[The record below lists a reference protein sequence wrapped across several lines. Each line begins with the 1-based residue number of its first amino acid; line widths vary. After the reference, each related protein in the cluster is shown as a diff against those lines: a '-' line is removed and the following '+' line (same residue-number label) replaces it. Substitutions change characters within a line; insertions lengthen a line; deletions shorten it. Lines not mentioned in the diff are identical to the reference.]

1 MDAPTHFHDVTNL
14 AASPRNSAAHH
25 QEAIMSSRSAQSEAA
40 QQSHTTI
47 TPDASYDDG
56 SQHMLMKQNQADLA
70 TFGTPIPGGTLGPKE
85 ADGCNAAASND
96 GSRIHNVDA
105 SGHSRQLDMSAPL
118 RQTNAQFHDPHAPS
132 LEQEIGAA
140 LHTQVGNV
148 QQSPATHGHFFSS
161 TDGQRDA
168 QMAQDQSH
176 PDPMQFKTEP
186 ASFAD
191 QHHQVKSYP
200 PSPPRRNQ
208 MIPQP
213 DSRSFQAGVRSTE
226 GRHMIS
232 HRPSHSLGQAGA
244 FMSGISDRDMFG
256 HSHVSA
262 PVSPSDGMNSGP
274 FAALFQYPGARQEVG
289 PGMTEHGHVLD
300 QSVGPG
306 ISRPIGH
313 LPKSC
318 APSVRS
324 ASPSTS
330 MASTSMASI
339 SPLGSARIN
348 ADGSFTSQETSF
360 DSISNAASG
369 SFSRASSTSEEAFF
383 QDLGSLGLAS
393 SLRMNKQKK
402 KLRNI
407 DRKEICDYSI
417 ANPLVKQDAIA
428 NRFGIERSTVSKI
441 LKHKEKWLA
450 IDPQSD
456 AAHIAKHRAVKFP
469 AVEDRLTSWVAALK
483 ASGKPVRD
491 SIIRQEAL
499 RIARELGLG
508 EDKFKASGGWIEKFR
523 ERNMIP
529 KPQLSDAAS
538 ATSATGADATE
549 LDASSCDGASSHP
562 TASAETSTE
571 ASIMPTGGPA
581 EAESSTGGQ
590 SRSVRRQPARASKA
604 KGTPQKRTRDDAE
617 RTQAILSMSPL
628 SHDLARMHF
637 PNGAPIPLMPES
649 AFFRPNVYETHPAAS
664 QFMTNNN
671 IMYGGHYVSP
681 TMQPMEDQDES
692 ERKRRRSGQHFDAGQ
707 ASMVLDAPIEFQL
720 PSAGASALSPL
731 DGMPGAAPDGQGQ
744 SDVGLQTASPRS
756 RRTVAKSTTA
766 NGGRGRARRG
776 KGRLSG
782 ANHTPQTPSPLS
794 MSPTDARSEAVLPRF
809 NLADAEQITAAT
821 LERIRALQSSGDKS
835 SIVTAE
841 QAQQS
846 LELVLRFLSEQPSDF
861 LPANHFVVFG
871 HLQANIEQKIRDQA
885 KQSPAAADGPSSQ
898 PPVPGASPNAEAT
911 SATLGDDVNNLP
923 ASCA

>member
-1 MDAPTHFHDVTNL
+1 
-14 AASPRNSAAHH
+14 
-25 QEAIMSSRSAQSEAA
+25 MSSHSAQGEAA
-40 QQSHTTI
+40 QQSHTSG

-56 SQHMLMKQNQADLA
+56 SQHLLMKQNQADLA
-70 TFGTPIPGGTLGPKE
+70 TFGTPILDGSSGPKE
-85 ADGCNAAASND
+85 ADGCNAAVSND
-96 GSRIHNVDA
+96 GGRIHNVDA
-105 SGHSRQLDMSAPL
+105 SCHPRQLDMSAPL
-118 RQTNAQFHDPHAPS
+118 RQANAPFQGPHASS

-140 LHTQVGNV
+140 LHTQMGNV
-148 QQSPATHGHFFSS
+148 QQSPATHEHFFSPA
-161 TDGQRDA
+161 DGQRDA
-168 QMAQDQSH
+168 QMAQDRSH
-176 PDPMQFKTEP
+176 QELMQLKTEP

-191 QHHQVKSYP
+191 RQHQVKSYP

-208 MIPQP
+208 MIPQAEP
-213 DSRSFQAGVRSTE
+213 RSFQAGVRSTE

-244 FMSGISDRDMFG
+244 FMSGIPDRDMFG

-262 PVSPSDGMNSGP
+262 PVSPSDGMNSST
-274 FAALFQYPGARQEVG
+274 FAALFQYPGARHEVG
-289 PGMTEHGHVLD
+289 LGMTEHGHMFD
-300 QSVGPG
+300 QSVAPG
-306 ISRPIGH
+306 ISRSIGH

-369 SFSRASSTSEEAFF
+369 SFSRASSTSEEAFY
-383 QDLGSLGLAS
+383 QELGSLGLAS
-393 SLRMNKQKK
+393 SLRMTKQKK

-407 DRKEICDYSI
+407 DRKMICDFSI

-428 NRFGIERSTVSKI
+428 NEFGIERSTVSKI
-441 LKHKEKWLA
+441 LKHKDKWLA

-483 ASGKPVRD
+483 ARGEPVRD
-491 SIIRQEAL
+491 STIRQEAL

-538 ATSATGADATE
+538 ATSGTGADAAE
-549 LDASSCDGASSHP
+549 LDASSCDGGSSHP
-562 TASAETSTE
+562 TACAE
-571 ASIMPTGGPA
+571 ASKEASVMTPGGAA
-581 EAESSTGGQ
+581 EAGSSTSGQ
-590 SRSVRRQPARASKA
+590 SRSVRRQPERASKA
-604 KGTPQKRTRDDAE
+604 KGTPQKRTRDDTE
-617 RTQAILSMSPL
+617 RTQAILGMSPL

-637 PNGAPIPLMPES
+637 HNGAPIPLMPEPG
-649 AFFRPNVYETHPAAS
+649 FFRPNFYETHPAAS

-671 IMYGGHYVSP
+671 LMYGGHCVSP
-681 TMQPMEDQDES
+681 TMQPTEDQDES
-692 ERKRRRSGQHFDAGQ
+692 ERKRRRSGQHFDAGH
-707 ASMVLDAPIEFQL
+707 ASMMLDAPIEFQF
-720 PSAGASALSPL
+720 PAAGASALSPL
-731 DGMPGAAPDGQGQ
+731 DGLPGAAPDGQAQ
-744 SDVGLQTASPRS
+744 SDVGLQTTSPRS
-756 RRTVAKSTTA
+756 RRTVAKSTA
-766 NGGRGRARRG
+766 ASGGRGRARRG

-794 MSPTDARSEAVLPRF
+794 MSPTDARGEAVLPRF
-809 NLADAEQITAAT
+809 NAADAEQITAAT

-885 KQSPAAADGPSSQ
+885 KQSPAAADGPASQ
-898 PPVPGASPNAEAT
+898 FPAPGASANVEAT
-911 SATLGDDVNNLP
+911 SATLGDDMNNMP
-923 ASCA
+923 PSCA